1 MRGRYFFSILIA
13 ALLAALIVT
22 IIPLDAQDDSK
33 WDSFKI
39 ERSRGILRDAYQ
51 AVKNHYYDPKFHG
64 LDLDARY
71 HEYEEK
77 IKTAGSLGHAFGIVA
92 AFLDGLNDSHTF
104 FRAPMRPYKL
114 DYGYRMQIV
123 GENCFI
129 TRVRPGTDAEG
140 KIHPGDEVV
149 TFNRRDVNR
158 KSLWKLNYFFK
169 SLSPQERSE
178 LDFIGLDGKEQNLQI
193 SAKIVPLKRVM
204 DVSGGNEGND
214 IWQLIREE
222 ELQDH
227 MVRQRFFEKDGVMIW
242 KMPEFFLTDEEVD
255 HLFGTARKN
264 KTLILDL
271 RGNPGGAVV
280 TLSRMVANVI
290 DHDVTIADRI
300 GRKEL
305 KPQKAKTRGSNI
317 FTGKIIVLIDSESG
331 SAAELFARVMQLE
344 HRGTVIGDRSAGAV
358 MESQGYSYSQG
369 SDVKFFYSFSV
380 TDADLIMADGKSL
393 EHEGVIPDERAL
405 PTARDLASGNDPVL
419 ARAFAIAGLTVSP
432 EDAGKLFPFEWSPL

>member
-22 IIPLDAQDDSK
+22 AIPLGAQDDSK

-39 ERSRGILRDAYQ
+39 DRSRGILRDAYQ

-64 LDLDARY
+64 LDPDARY
-71 HEYEEK
+71 HEYDEK

-104 FRAPMRPYKL
+104 FRAPARPYKL
-114 DYGYRMQIV
+114 DYGYRMQIF

-140 KIHPGDEVV
+140 KIRPGDEIVAL
-149 TFNRRDVNR
+149 NRHDVNR

-169 SLSPQERSE
+169 SLSPQEASE
-178 LDFIGLDGKEQNLQI
+178 LDFIGLDGKEQKLQI
-193 SAKIVPLKRVM
+193 SAKIVPLKRVL
-204 DVSGGNEGND
+204 DVSGGDEGND
-214 IWQLIREE
+214 IWQLIREDE
-222 ELQDH
+222 QQDH
-227 MVRQRFFEKDGVMIW
+227 MVRQRFFEKDGVMVW
-242 KMPEFFLTDEEVD
+242 KMPEFFLTDAEVD

-290 DHDVTIADRI
+290 DHDVTIADRV

-317 FTGKIIVLIDSESG
+317 FNGKIIVLTDSESG
-331 SAAELFARVMQLE
+331 SAAELFARVIQLE

-393 EHEGVIPDERAL
+393 EHEGVVPDERVL
-405 PTARDLASGNDPVL
+405 PTAKDLASGNDPVL
-419 ARAFAIAGLTVSP
+419 ARAFAMAGLTVSP
-432 EDAGKLFPFEWSPL
+432 EDAGKLFPFEWAPL

>member
-1 MRGRYFFSILIA
+1 MRGRYFLSILIA

-22 IIPLDAQDDSK
+22 AYPLDAQDDSK

-39 ERSRGILRDAYQ
+39 DRSRGILRNAYE

-71 HEYEEK
+71 REFDEK
-77 IKTAGSLGHAFGIVA
+77 IKTAGSLGHAFGMVA

-104 FRAPMRPYKL
+104 FRAPKRPYKL
-114 DYGYRMQIV
+114 DYGYRMQIF
-123 GENCFI
+123 GEKCFI

-140 KIHPGDEVV
+140 KIHPGDEIVA
-149 TFNRRDVNR
+149 FNRRDVTR
-158 KSLWKLNYFFK
+158 KSMWKLNYFFK
-169 SLSPQERSE
+169 SLSPQEASE
-178 LDFIGLDGKEQNLQI
+178 LDFIGLDGKEQKLQI

-204 DVSGGNEGND
+204 DVSGANEGND

-222 ELQDH
+222 EQQDH
-227 MVRQRFFEKDGVMIW
+227 MVRQRFFEKDGVMVW
-242 KMPEFFLTDEEVD
+242 KMPEFFLTDDEVD

-369 SDVKFFYSFSV
+369 SDVKIFYSFSV

-393 EHEGVIPDERAL
+393 EHEGVVPDEYVL
-405 PTARDLASGNDPVL
+405 PTAKDLASGNDPVL
-419 ARAFAIAGLTVSP
+419 ARAIALAGLAVSP
-432 EDAGKLFPFEWSPL
+432 EDAGKLFPFEWAPL